1 MVEQIGSGIG
11 RMKDSLKE
19 NGLTDPEF
27 KLEGMFSVI
36 LHRKNIETFPEK
48 TGEKT
53 REKII
58 RLIREKNDI
67 TISEI
72 AANTGLSDKG
82 VEYHINRLKQDKIIE
97 KFGSGKGGHWQIK
110 VNY

>member
-11 RMKDSLKE
+11 RIKDSLKE
-19 NGLTDPEF
+19 RGLPNPEF
-27 KLEGMFSVI
+27 KLEGIFSVI
-36 LHRKNIETFPEK
+36 LYRKNNETFP
-48 TGEKT
+48 EKT

-67 TISEI
+67 TVSEI
-72 AANTGLSDKG
+72 AAITRLSEKG
-82 VEYHINRLKQDKIIE
+82 VEYHINRLKQDQIIE
-97 KFGSGKGGHWQIK
+97 RIGSDKGGHWQIK